1 MLPGGRGVVLLGY
14 LALHRDRTVA
24 RDELIEALWPQR
36 PPPAADASLRSLL
49 SKLRGALGHGL
60 IEGRSELRLVLPADA
75 WLDFEAA
82 DESIHRAESAV
93 ARQAWT
99 EGWAPAH
106 IALNVSRRMFLH
118 GHEAPWIAAVRGYLE
133 DVHMRALACWA
144 AIGSAAGVRA
154 AADTSA

>member
-1 MLPGGRGVVLLGY
+1 LDVRLQLCGRLVVRIGGERRELMLRGGRGVVLLGY
-14 LALHRDRTVA
+14 LALHRGRTVA

-106 IALNVSRRMFLH
+106 IALNVSRRMFL
-118 GHEAPWIAAVRGYLE
+118 GHVP
-133 DVHMRALACWA
+133 
-144 AIGSAAGVRA
+144 
-154 AADTSA
+154 